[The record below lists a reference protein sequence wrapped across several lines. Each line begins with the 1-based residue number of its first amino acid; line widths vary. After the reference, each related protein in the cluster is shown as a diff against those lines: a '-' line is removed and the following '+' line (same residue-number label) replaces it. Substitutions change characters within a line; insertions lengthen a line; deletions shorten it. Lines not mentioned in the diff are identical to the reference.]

1 MPPFGKVLVANRGEI
16 AVRVM
21 KAIKE
26 MGMKAVA
33 VYSEADKY
41 ALHVKYADEAY
52 YIGPAP
58 SLQSYLN
65 IQAIIDAAE
74 KAHADAIHPGYG
86 FLSENPDFAEA
97 VVKAGI
103 TWIGPPVDAM
113 RAIKSKLD
121 GKRIA
126 KMAGVPISPGSDG
139 PVESLDEAL
148 KLAEKIG
155 YPVMVKAAFGGGGT
169 GITRVDTPEQL
180 QETWERNKR
189 LAYQAFGKADLY
201 IEKAAINPRHIEFQ
215 LIGDKHGNYVVA
227 WERECTIQ
235 RRNQKLIEE
244 APSPALKMEERESMF
259 EPIIKFGQIIHYY
272 TLGTFE
278 TVFSD
283 TTREFYF
290 LELNK
295 RLQVEHPITEMI
307 FRIDLVKLQIRIVA
321 DEPLPFT
328 QEELNKR
335 VRGHAIEYRINAEDP
350 LNDFTGSSGYITYY
364 KEPTGP
370 GVRVDSGV
378 TLGSYVPPFYD
389 SLISKLI
396 VYGENRAFAIQAGIR
411 ALNDYKIGG
420 VKTTIELYKWI
431 SQEEDFQK
439 GKFSTA
445 YIAEKREQFLKYL
458 KQKEEMKAA
467 LATVMYERGYL
478 KKAMQAQQTQSD
490 KTTGSKRQ
498 SGWKAYG
505 LMAQSSPRVLW

>member
-1 MPPFGKVLVANRGEI
+1 MPPFNKVLVANRGEI

-58 SLQSYLN
+58 ALQSYLN

-74 KAHADAIHPGYG
+74 KAHADAVHPGYG
-86 FLSENPDFAEA
+86 FLSENADFAEA
-97 VVKAGI
+97 VVKAGM
-103 TWIGPPVDAM
+103 TWIGPSVEAM
-113 RAIKSKLD
+113 RSIKSKLD

-139 PVESLDEAL
+139 PLESLDEAL

-155 YPVMVKAAFGGGGT
+155 YPIMVKAAFGGGGT
-169 GITRVDTPEQL
+169 GITRVDNPEQL
-180 QETWERNKR
+180 QEVWERNKR

-215 LIGDKHGNYVVA
+215 LIGDRHGNYVVA

-244 APSPALKMEERESMF
+244 APSPALKMEDRERMF
-259 EPIIKFGQIIHYY
+259 EPIIKFGQIIKYH

-283 TTREFYF
+283 VTRDFYF

-295 RLQVEHPITEMI
+295 RLQVEHPVTELI
-307 FRIDLVKLQIRIVA
+307 FRIDLVKLQINLAA
-321 DEPLPFT
+321 DGYLPFT

-335 VRGHAIEYRINAEDP
+335 YRGHAIEYRITAEDP
-350 LNDFTGSSGYITYY
+350 INDFTGSSGYVTYY
-364 KEPTGP
+364 KEPSGP
-370 GVRVDSGV
+370 GVRVDSGI
-378 TLGSYVPPFYD
+378 TAGSYVPPYYD
-389 SLISKLI
+389 SLVSKLI
-396 VYGENRAFAIQAGIR
+396 VYGENREYAIQAGIR
-411 ALNDYKIGG
+411 SLNDYKIGG
-420 VKTTIELYKWI
+420 IKTVIELYKWI
-431 SQEEDFQK
+431 SRDEDFLK
-439 GKFSTA
+439 GKFTTA
-445 YIAEKREQFLKYL
+445 YISEKREQFVKYL
-458 KQKEEMKAA
+458 KAKEDMKAA
-467 LATVMYERGYL
+467 LAASIYERGYM
-478 KKAMQAQQTQSD
+478 KKAAISTQQQQN
-490 KTTGSKRQ
+490 TTRRS
-498 SGWKAYG
+498 SGWKTYG
-505 LMAQSSPRVLW
+505 IAAQSSYRVMW